1 MTRLSRPPPRHS
13 PGRWRASIADRAD
26 YRRLVLGVALGGVAA
41 ASVAITVLSA
51 SLPTIAEDLDT
62 SYSTATWITVA
73 PLLALAAFT
82 PMAGKL
88 GDLIGHR
95 RTFIIGIGGFA
106 IGSLAT
112 SAAWNIGSLIALRV
126 ATQAFGT
133 LSAPAALA
141 LLMATFEP
149 TERARPLGYYSG
161 VSGLT
166 PALGV
171 IIGGPAI
178 DAVGWR
184 LIFVAQGVLAAAALV
199 AAWLVLRETE
209 RRRVRFDVAGATSLG
224 IGISGLVVAANRG
237 AVWGLGHPA
246 VIVAAALAPIG
257 IVAFVLIEQRVAEP
271 FFPLE
276 LLRRPTVA
284 SALGS
289 QALMQASFMG
299 SVMVTPL
306 LVQRFWGYGAGIIS
320 LVVLPRPLGFSAGAA
335 WAGRHHTRIGGR
347 RLVLGGLVVAAA
359 GNVASA
365 VGARATTLPFVLAG
379 AALAGLGNGA
389 TRPSISTAVANSV
402 GDGDLGLASGSLN
415 MSAQIGSAIGI
426 SVMASIVEG
435 SFSPAT
441 FAWTYGLA
449 TVTGVVAG
457 VTAMRIDWSNP
468 G

>member
-1 MTRLSRPPPRHS
+1 MTALDPSPPRH
-13 PGRWRASIADRAD
+13 PAGRWRASIAARPD
-26 YRRLVLGVALGGVAA
+26 YARLVLGVALAGVAA

-149 TERARPLGYYSG
+149 TDRARPLGYYSG

-171 IIGGPAI
+171 LIGGPAI

-184 LIFVAQGVLAAAALV
+184 LIFVAQGVLATGALV
-199 AAWLVLRETE
+199 AAWLVLRETQ
-209 RRRVRFDVAGATSLG
+209 RRRVRFDIAGATSLG
-224 IGISGLVVAANRG
+224 IGVSGLVFAANRA
-237 AVWGLGHPA
+237 AVWGLDHPA
-246 VIVAAALAPIG
+246 VLIAAALAPVG
-257 IVAFVLIEQRVAEP
+257 LVGFVLIEQRVAEP

-276 LLRRPTVA
+276 LLRRPAVA
-284 SALGS
+284 AALGS

-306 LVQRFWGYGAGIIS
+306 LVQRFWGYGAGLIS
-320 LVVLPRPLGFSAGAA
+320 LVVLPRPLGFSAAA
-335 WAGRHHTRIGGR
+335 SWAGRHHTRMGGR
-347 RLVLGGLVVAAA
+347 RLVMSGLALAAI
-359 GNVASA
+359 GNIAST

-379 AALAGLGNGA
+379 AALSGMGNGA
-389 TRPSISTAVANSV
+389 TRPSITTAVANSV
-402 GDGDLGLASGSLN
+402 GNADLGLASGALN
-415 MSAQIGSAIGI
+415 MSAQIGSAVGI
-426 SVMASIVEG
+426 SVMASIVE
-435 SFSPAT
+435 SSNSPST

-449 TVTGVVAG
+449 TVTGLVAG
-457 VTAMRIDWSNP
+457 VTALRIDWGHP